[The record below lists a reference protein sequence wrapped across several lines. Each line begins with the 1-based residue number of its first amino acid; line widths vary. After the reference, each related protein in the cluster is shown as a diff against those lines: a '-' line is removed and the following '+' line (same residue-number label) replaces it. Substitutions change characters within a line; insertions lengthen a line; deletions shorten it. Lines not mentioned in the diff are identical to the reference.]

1 MYTIVLVDDE
11 AVVREGI
18 RERIPWEE
26 LGFQCV
32 ADCENGVQALEE
44 IERLKPH
51 IVLTDINM
59 PFMDGLALSR
69 EVMEGYPDTKVV
81 ILTGYDDFEY
91 AQQALKLKV
100 KDFILKP
107 VTAAELSAML
117 RKLRLELDEEKK
129 EREDLARLQSQLH
142 ESMPL
147 LKERF
152 LERMSTMALSEKEI
166 TSRLRY
172 FQIQL
177 AGPCYVGLA
186 IDADRL
192 EEQAGADTDR
202 ELLRF
207 AVYNIAHEIIS
218 GEPWDA
224 VIFRSREERVMAIL
238 GGDRE
243 EPLQEKA
250 QELAERIRQS
260 SVQFLRLTVSVGIG
274 MNVHGYTRI
283 RESCKAAAAALD
295 YRLVLGDNSVIS
307 ILDMEQRRSAPAG
320 HPAEFDRELIAGIK
334 TGTADEAD
342 RAIEALIRHNKAE
355 LTSIN
360 HCYLRMQRTILAVMQ
375 ALGDIGC
382 KESEV
387 FGEGV
392 NPMTEI
398 YRFRTMDEIGEW
410 LKTACRRAVHS
421 VAATRHDQCRSQIE
435 EAVAYL
441 ESHYEDENLSVKG
454 VCKRVHMSVSYFSA
468 AFKAH
473 TGRTFIEYV
482 TAVRMDKAKEL
493 LKFTGLRTYEIAA
506 RTGYGDAQY
515 FSVLFKK
522 HTGESPTDYR
532 HRTAAE
538 QA

>member
-1 MYTIVLVDDE
+1 MYTILLVDDE

-18 RERIPWEE
+18 RERIPWGE
-26 LGFQCV
+26 LGFECV

-44 IERLKPH
+44 IERLRPH

-69 EVMEGYPDTKVV
+69 QVMNQYPDMKVV

-117 RKLRLELDEEKK
+117 HKLRLELDEEKQ

-152 LERMSTMALSEKEI
+152 LERMSTMALSEKEMAL
-166 TSRLRY
+166 RLRY
-172 FQIQL
+172 FQIRL
-177 AGPCYVGLA
+177 TGPHYIGLA
-186 IDADRL
+186 IDTDRL
-192 EEQAGADTDR
+192 DEQGGADTDK

-207 AVYNIAHEIIS
+207 AVYNIAQEFVS
-218 GEPWDA
+218 EEPNYA
-224 VIFRSREERVMAIL
+224 LFRSREERVMVIL
-238 GGDRE
+238 GGERE
-243 EPLQEKA
+243 ELLQEKA

-260 SVQFLRLTVSVGIG
+260 AVQFLKLTVSVGIG
-274 MNVHGYTRI
+274 TTVEGYARI
-283 RESCKAAAAALD
+283 RTSCKEAVAALD
-295 YRLVLGDNSVIS
+295 YRLILGDNSVITLS
-307 ILDMEQRRSAPAG
+307 DMEKRRSSPAG
-320 HPAEFDRELIAGIK
+320 HPPEFDRELIAGIK
-334 TGTADEAD
+334 TGTTEEVE
-342 RAIEALIRHNKAE
+342 RAIEALISHNKAE
-355 LTSIN
+355 LTSIDQ
-360 HCYLRMQRTILAVMQ
+360 CYLRIQKTILAVMQ
-375 ALGDIGC
+375 TLGDIGC
-382 KESEV
+382 KEADV
-387 FGEGV
+387 FGTGV

-398 YRFRTMDEIGEW
+398 YRFRTMEEIGAW
-410 LKTACRRAVHS
+410 LKTACRQAVLS
-421 VAATRHDQCRSQIE
+421 VTATRSDQCRSQIE
-435 EAVAYL
+435 EAISYL
-441 ESHYEDENLSVKG
+441 ENNYEDEDLSVKA
-454 VCKRVHMSVSYFSA
+454 VCKHVLMSVSYFSA
-468 AFKAH
+468 AFKAQ
-473 TGRTFIEYV
+473 TGKTFIEYL
-482 TAVRMDKAKEL
+482 TAIRMDKAREL
-493 LKFTGLRTYEIAA
+493 LKFTSLRTYEIAA
-506 RTGYGDAQY
+506 RTGYSDAQY

>member
-26 LGFQCV
+26 LGFRCV
-32 ADCENGVQALEE
+32 ADCENGVHALEE
-44 IERLKPH
+44 IERLQPH

-69 EVMEGYPDTKVV
+69 EVMERYPETKVV

-107 VTAAELSAML
+107 VTAAEFSAML
-117 RKLRLELDEEKK
+117 HKLRLELDEEKR

-166 TSRLRY
+166 AARLRY
-172 FQIQL
+172 FRIRL
-177 AGPCYVGLA
+177 TGPCYLGLA
-186 IDADRL
+186 IDTDRL
-192 EEQAGADTDR
+192 EEQGGADTDR

-207 AVYNIAHEIIS
+207 AVYNIAQEIIS
-218 GEPWDA
+218 GEPEA
-224 VIFRSREERVMAIL
+224 VVFRSREERVMAIL
-238 GGDRE
+238 GGERE
-243 EPLQEKA
+243 ELLQEKA

-260 SVQFLRLTVSVGIG
+260 AVQFLKLTVSIGIG
-274 MNVHGYTRI
+274 TTVHSYTRI
-283 RESCKAAAAALD
+283 RETCKAAAAALD

-307 ILDMEQRRSAPAG
+307 ILDMEKRRSSPAG

-334 TGTADEAD
+334 TGTADEVE
-342 RAIEALIRHNKAE
+342 RAIEALIRYNKAE
-355 LTSIN
+355 LTSID
-360 HCYLRMQRTILAVMQ
+360 HCYLRIQRTILAVMQ

-382 KESEV
+382 KESEA
-387 FGEGV
+387 FGEGI

-398 YRFRTMDEIGEW
+398 YRLRTMEEIGEW
-410 LKTACRRAVHS
+410 LKTACRQAVYS
-421 VAATRHDQCRSQIE
+421 VTATRRDQCRSQIE
-435 EAVAYL
+435 EAIAYL
-441 ESHYEDENLSVKG
+441 ESNYEDENLSVKG
-454 VCKRVHMSVSYFSA
+454 VCKQVHMSVSYFSA

-473 TGRTFIEYV
+473 TGRTFVEYV

-506 RTGYGDAQY
+506 RTGYSDAQY

>member
-1 MYTIVLVDDE
+1 MYTILLVDDE

-18 RERIPWEE
+18 RERIPWGE
-26 LGFQCV
+26 LGFNCV
-32 ADCENGVQALEE
+32 ADCENGVQALDE
-44 IERLKPH
+44 IERLRPH

-69 EVMEGYPDTKVV
+69 EVMERYPDTKVV

-117 RKLRLELDEEKK
+117 HKLRLELDEEKK

-152 LERMSTMALSEKEI
+152 LERLSTMALSEREI
-166 TSRLRY
+166 ASRLSY
-172 FQIQL
+172 FQLQL
-177 AGPCYVGLA
+177 GGPCYLGLA
-186 IDADRL
+186 IDTDRL
-192 EEQAGADTDR
+192 EEQTGADTDR

-218 GEPWDA
+218 GEPGAA
-224 VIFRSREERVMAIL
+224 VFRSREERVMAIL
-238 GGDRE
+238 GGERD

-250 QELAERIRQS
+250 QELAEKIRQLA
-260 SVQFLRLTVSVGIG
+260 VQFLKLTVSVGIG
-274 MNVHGYTRI
+274 TSVQGYTRI
-283 RESCKAAAAALD
+283 RESCKAAVAALD

-307 ILDMEQRRSAPAG
+307 ILDMEKRQSSPAG

-334 TGTADEAD
+334 TGTADEVE

-355 LTSIN
+355 LTSID
-360 HCYLRMQRTILAVMQ
+360 HCYLRIQKTILAVMQ

-387 FGEGV
+387 FGAGV

-410 LKTACRRAVHS
+410 LKRACRQAVHS
-421 VAATRHDQCRSQIE
+421 VTAARHDQCRFQIE
-435 EAVAYL
+435 AAIAYL
-441 ESHYEDENLSVKG
+441 ESHYEDEELSVKG
-454 VCKRVHMSVSYFSA
+454 VCKQVHMSVSYFSA
-468 AFKAH
+468 AFKSH
-473 TGRTFIEYV
+473 TGRTFVEYV
-482 TAVRMDKAKEL
+482 TAIRMDKAKEL
-493 LKFTGLRTYEIAA
+493 LKFTSLRTYEIAA
-506 RTGYGDAQY
+506 RTGYSDAQY

>member
-1 MYTIVLVDDE
+1 LYTILLVDDE

-26 LGFQCV
+26 LGFRCV

-44 IERLKPH
+44 IERLRPH

-69 EVMEGYPDTKVV
+69 EVMERYPETKVV

-107 VTAAELSAML
+107 VTAAEFSAML
-117 RKLRLELDEEKK
+117 HKLRLELDEEKR

-152 LERMSTMALSEKEI
+152 LERMSTIALSEKEI
-166 TSRLRY
+166 ASRLHY

-177 AGPCYVGLA
+177 TGPCYLGLA
-186 IDADRL
+186 IDMDRL
-192 EEQAGADTDR
+192 EEQGGADTDR

-207 AVYNIAHEIIS
+207 AIYNIAQEIIS
-218 GEPWDA
+218 AEPGA
-224 VIFRSREERVMAIL
+224 VVFRSREERVMAVL
-238 GGDRE
+238 GGERE
-243 EPLQEKA
+243 ELLQEKA

-260 SVQFLRLTVSVGIG
+260 AVQFLKLTVSVGIG
-274 MNVHGYTRI
+274 MTVHSYTRI
-283 RESCKAAAAALD
+283 KETCKAAASALD

-307 ILDMEQRRSAPAG
+307 ILDMEKRRSSPAG

-334 TGTADEAD
+334 TGTADEVE
-342 RAIEALIRHNKAE
+342 RAIEALIRFNKAE
-355 LTSIN
+355 LTSID
-360 HCYLRMQRTILAVMQ
+360 HCYLRIQRTILAVMQ
-375 ALGDIGC
+375 SLGDIGC

-387 FGEGV
+387 FGEGI

-398 YRFRTMDEIGEW
+398 YRFRTMEEIGDW
-410 LKTACRRAVHS
+410 LKTACRQAVHS
-421 VAATRHDQCRSQIE
+421 VTATRRDQCRSQIE
-435 EAVAYL
+435 EAIAYL
-441 ESHYEDENLSVKG
+441 DSNYEDENLSVKA
-454 VCKRVHMSVSYFSA
+454 VCKEVHMSVSYFSA
-468 AFKAH
+468 AFKAY
-473 TGRTFIEYV
+473 TGKTFIEYV
-482 TAVRMDKAKEL
+482 TSVRMDKAKEL

-506 RTGYGDAQY
+506 RTGYSDAQY